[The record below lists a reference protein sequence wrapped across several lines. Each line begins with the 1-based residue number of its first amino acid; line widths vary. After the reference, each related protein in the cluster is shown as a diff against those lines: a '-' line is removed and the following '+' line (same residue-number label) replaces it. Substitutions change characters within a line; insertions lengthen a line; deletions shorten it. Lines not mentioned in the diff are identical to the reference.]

1 MFTDTQQLHLTCSA
15 DEGDSGSISELF
27 GSSLI
32 SIEQK
37 SNESIHVSLQSSF
50 FPSLHTSPLQCDYA
64 SCKLLPGI
72 DCSAYLS
79 GYNSCILCGT
89 SNCTT
94 FLNTAFSLHTPNA
107 SIPFFLDKELTN
119 PFTYLFHGDSR
130 YHGDAPTLFG
140 CHANGRCVW
149 THVPLDS
156 FPHPREARSPKLS
169 TAPSG
174 SVVPR
179 MKLPTSERCQLG

>member
-37 SNESIHVSLQSSF
+37 SNDSIHVSLQSSF

-149 THVPLDS
+149 THVSLDS
-156 FPHPREARSPKLS
+156 FPHPQRGAQSQTLHCSVGVCRPKDE
-169 TAPSG
+169 TPN
-174 SVVPR
+174 
-179 MKLPTSERCQLG
+179 K